1 MIFFTIDASAF
12 LTLSRHATHNPQLFG
27 HVENSLYS
35 SSCDFKVSLTQN
47 PECQKTHVNSSH
59 IFPHVTECHSVILSQ
74 FYSHFHN
81 IIVSNTLQIFVSVE
95 LRRMT
100 MIRYKG

>member
-1 MIFFTIDASAF
+1 MQLTILNYTAMWKTPSIVYLLAVKS
-12 LTLSRHATHNPQLFG
+12 LSPRIQSVKRL
-27 HVENSLYS
+27 L
-35 SSCDFKVSLTQN
+35 
-47 PECQKTHVNSSH
+47 THVSISH
-59 IFPHVTECHSVILSQ
+59 IFPHVIECHSVILSQ

-100 MIRYKG
+100 MIRYKGQVTRRAK